1 MRLRIALVI
10 PVLVCL
16 SACGS
21 GAGAGSGSSSETT
34 APTEASSSSSAPSP
48 TAIESS
54 SAAPAPT
61 PDAPDVLFVDVIDDA
76 LAPYAALIGQP
87 AAEADLGSVLS
98 LHDGNVPLPA
108 GATIVGAGMSVEE
121 WDDESTYV
129 EQVLG
134 IGEPLTKADLE
145 AFGEG
150 APNGWTYNSISTTD
164 SSSILVMTRDDDD
177 LRVALKVAPKPDPGE
192 PPTEFRL
199 EQETG
204 DVPQTAWLASLPV
217 LEGGQLVAVA
227 EGVGE
232 AAIEFRPVGG
242 GLVSATW
249 RFPVEQLDALMAY
262 IASGVLEEAG
272 FTLVDPDSIS
282 FGAAYIDVTAGEWI
296 GQVIVGE
303 TMMDDKSFADLTW
316 YLTRP

>member
-1 MRLRIALVI
+1 MRLRIALVV

-21 GAGAGSGSSSETT
+21 GAGSGSSSETT
-34 APTEASSSSSAPSP
+34 APTEAASSSSAPLP

-54 SAAPAPT
+54 SASPAPT

-76 LAPYAALIGQP
+76 LAPYAALMGQP
-87 AAEADLGSVLS
+87 AAEADLSGVLS
-98 LHDGNVPLPA
+98 LHDGNVPLPE

-145 AFGEG
+145 AFGAA
-150 APNGWTYNSISTTD
+150 APTGWTYNSISTTD

-177 LRVALKVAPKPDPGE
+177 LRIALKVAPKPDPGE

-204 DVPQTAWLASLPV
+204 DVPQPAWLASLPV
-217 LEGGQLVAVA
+217 LEGGQLIAVA

-232 AAIEFRPVGG
+232 AAIEFRPMGR

-249 RFPVEQLDALMAY
+249 RFPADQLDALVAY
-262 IASGVLEEAG
+262 IGSGVLEEAG

-282 FGAAYIDVTAGEWI
+282 FGTAYIDVTAGEWT

-316 YLTRP
+316 FLTRP